1 MSALTI
7 LLCAST
13 IAAPVAPARA
23 CAPSSDVAPTRVR
36 VTRARLSVEGTPPD
50 AFASALALRLPG
62 VELVA
67 HDQIVGAST
76 GLDVFVDIR
85 ATASHRFAIT
95 IVAADGRA
103 FDRTIDTDPSATSD
117 DVTRLLA
124 SHVGNLVAGIEAG
137 TVEADRRDVPMP
149 QPEPAP
155 MPVCPAC
162 PKPTPVEPPPS
173 APEPPVAPR
182 IEIGMHA
189 QLGAILGLGAPAD
202 TDRFSSWGGDLGLR
216 LRTRSGIVALVE
228 ARVAGRETAYEQRL
242 VRTRVGLGIG
252 YAWRGDHVE
261 IETLALATVEPWTL
275 RSEGD
280 RATFEDDR
288 SIRPLLGGALRFVP
302 GFLAQP
308 TPRVRMRVGPKLEL
322 SFSSAIGDRGEVI
335 QLVVDDG
342 TRDVPIGRLAGL
354 ELDLGAE
361 LVLWFDPRRQT
372 RVATRPSSPRPRS
385 AAALRSRPARA
396 AAAPR

>member
-1 MSALTI
+1 VSALSI
-7 LLCAST
+7 LLGASLFVAH
-13 IAAPVAPARA
+13 IAPASGST
-23 CAPSSDVAPTRVR
+23 PTSESAPTRVS
-36 VTRARLSVEGTPPD
+36 RARLSIAGTPPD

-62 VELVA
+62 VELVG
-67 HDQIVGAST
+67 HDQSVGPST
-76 GLDVFVDIR
+76 GLDVFVDVR
-85 ATASHRFAIT
+85 ATTPHTFAIT

-103 FDRTIDTDPSATSD
+103 FDRTIDTDPAATSD

-149 QPEPAP
+149 PPEPAP
-155 MPVCPAC
+155 APVCPKC
-162 PKPTPVEPPPS
+162 PEPPPPQTAPQ
-173 APEPPVAPR
+173 APEPLVPPR

-189 QLGAILGLGAPAD
+189 QLGAILGLGAPTD
-202 TDRFSSWGGDLGLR
+202 TDRFSAWGGDLGLR
-216 LRTRSGIVALVE
+216 LRAKNGLVALVE
-228 ARVAGRETAYEQRL
+228 ARVVGRETAYEQRL

-252 YAWRGDHVE
+252 YAWRGAHVE

-275 RSEGD
+275 RSEGA

-288 SIRPLLGGALRFVP
+288 RIRPLLGGALRFVP
-302 GFLAQP
+302 GLLVQP
-308 TPRVRMRVGPKLEL
+308 SPRVRMRVGPKIEL
-322 SFSSAIGDRGEVI
+322 AFSSAIGDEGEVI

-354 ELDLGAE
+354 ELDLGVE
-361 LVLWFDPRRQT
+361 LVLWLDPRRT
-372 RVATRPSSPRPRS
+372 KRDATRRSSPRPRT